1 MEAIAKKGL
10 NSNQLKLIA
19 IIAMTV
25 DHLTWVI
32 WPGYQTGW
40 PQLALHCVGRITAPI
55 MWFFI
60 AEGYHYTHSFKKYA
74 LRLLL
79 FVAGIA
85 GIIYFWTES
94 WAVLTGIALVTLLP
108 FILLIKYH
116 NRLFHRK
123 DYLEKKAEV
132 NRQELAALDYDTSCF
147 DGGEE
152 FADPAHLYAYDLDVF
167 GTHSLFQYINRTC
180 TEPGRR
186 LLADWLG
193 QHLTKKEDILERQAA
208 VRELAPELEFRQ
220 RFRILGLLHKGKT
233 ADETELKAWAASP
246 GIFRRSRLLRVL
258 PATVTGIN
266 GACLLLVVA
275 GYLPASMWGVIWTLF
290 VVAGF
295 AFTGKITKIQAVY
308 GKKLQILGTYAGL
321 LRLMEARPMQC
332 RLLKSIKE
340 EIGGEQRKASLSISR
355 LSKLMNELDQR
366 NNMFMYVILNGLFF
380 WELRQIMRIEAWKEQ
395 YAGELPQWLDAL
407 GQMDALNSLATFAY
421 NHPAYAYPTLL
432 DKADM
437 AAAKA
442 GISSD
447 ARKAG
452 AANTGSNARFILRA
466 KALGHPLMHRDRC
479 VRNDIDMEKRPFFII
494 ITGANMAGKSTYL
507 RTIGV
512 NYLLACTGM
521 PVCAEEMEVY
531 PARLVTSLRTSDS
544 LTDNESYFF
553 AELKRLKLI
562 IDKLQAGE
570 ELFIILDEILKGT
583 NSMDKQKGSF
593 ALIKQFMALEAD
605 GIIATHDL
613 LLGTLI
619 DLFPENIR
627 NFRFE
632 ADITDNELTFS
643 YRLRPGVAQNMNA
656 CFLMKKMGI
665 AVTD

>member
-1 MEAIAKKGL
+1 MESIENIKSTYRRIADEAQQKL
-10 NSNQLKLIA
+10 NKVQRQI
-19 IIAMTV
+19 
-25 DHLTWVI
+25 
-32 WPGYQTGW
+32 Y
-40 PQLALHCVGRITAPI
+40 RIGT
-55 MWFFI
+55 
-60 AEGYHYTHSFKKYA
+60 

-79 FVAGIA
+79 FIAGVAGLICFRA
-85 GIIYFWTES
+85 ENWT
-94 WAVLTGIALVTLLP
+94 VLAGIALVTLLP

-123 DYLEKKAEV
+123 DYLEKKIEV

-147 DGGEE
+147 DSGEE
-152 FADPAHLYAYDLDVF
+152 VSDPAHLYAYDLDVF
-167 GTHSLFQYINRTC
+167 GAHSLFQYVNRTC
-180 TEPGRR
+180 TEPGKR

-193 QHLTKKEDILERQAA
+193 RHLEKKEEIQERQAA
-208 VRELAPELEFRQ
+208 VRELAPALKFRQ
-220 RFRILGLLHKGKT
+220 RFRVLGLLHKGKA

-246 GIFRRSRLLRVL
+246 GVFRRNRFLRVL
-258 PATVTGIN
+258 PIIVTGIN
-266 GACLLLVVA
+266 SVCLLSVVA
-275 GYLPASMWGVIWTLF
+275 GYLPASIWGIIWTLF
-290 VVAGF
+290 VTAGF
-295 AFTGKITKIQAVY
+295 AFTGKITRMQAVY

-321 LRLMEARPMQC
+321 LKLMEARPMQC
-332 RLLKSIKE
+332 GLLKSIKE

-366 NNMFMYVILNGLFF
+366 NNVFMYVILNGLFF
-380 WELRQIMRIEAWKEQ
+380 WELRQVMRIEAWKEQ
-395 YAGELPQWLDAL
+395 YAGELPHWLDAL

-421 NHPAYAYPTLL
+421 NHPGYSYPTLL

-437 AAAKA
+437 IAAKA
-442 GISSD
+442 GIPS
-447 ARKAG
+447 G
-452 AANTGSNARFILRA
+452 AKGADTENTDGNAHFMLRA

-507 RTIGV
+507 RTIGI

-531 PARLVTSLRTSDS
+531 PARLITSLRTSDS

-562 IDKLQAGE
+562 IDKLQSGE

-593 ALIKQFMALEAD
+593 ALIKQFMTLQAN

-619 DLFPENIR
+619 DLFPKNIR
-627 NFRFE
+627 NCRFE